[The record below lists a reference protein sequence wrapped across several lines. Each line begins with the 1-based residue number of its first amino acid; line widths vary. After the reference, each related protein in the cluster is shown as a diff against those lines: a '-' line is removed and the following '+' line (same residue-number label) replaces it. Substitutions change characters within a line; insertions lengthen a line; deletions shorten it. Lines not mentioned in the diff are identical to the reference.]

1 MLPQRLLWLL
11 LLALVASAHRSSRI
25 RFHDNAYSGITVSL
39 SEGVTASQREPLIKE
54 LQVSNRIRVERR
66 SSLLLLCYCTAVA
79 AAKTPVHSSLSLS
92 LSLSLCRSCLAVR
105 SLASASLAHMETGAQ
120 AAVIITAVRVPLAT
134 ASAPL
139 SCSCVCVER
148 HTSPLIIP
156 CYLLRLPNLMR
167 REARLARLSTRV
179 DSRSSAKAE
188 RVIKLTVL
196 SLESRASVVTQSSLS
211 LSDICWSQTLPSL
224 RLVFMLT
231 A

>member
-92 LSLSLCRSCLAVR
+92 LSLSLLSSSPFPRLRFPRSHGNRRTGCSHHNGCPCAARDCFRSSLLLLCVCRKAHFAAYYPMLS
-105 SLASASLAHMETGAQ
+105 ASASEFNEKRSASGTSFDSRRQPLLSEGRASDQ
-120 AAVIITAVRVPLAT
+120 ANG
-134 ASAPL
+134 
-139 SCSCVCVER
+139 
-148 HTSPLIIP
+148 PLIRVQSIR
-156 CYLLRLPNLMR
+156 CYAIL
-167 REARLARLSTRV
+167 
-179 DSRSSAKAE
+179 
-188 RVIKLTVL
+188 
-196 SLESRASVVTQSSLS
+196 SLS
-211 LSDICWSQTLPSL
+211 L
-224 RLVFMLT
+224 
-231 A
+231 